1 MERYSIIR
9 DKMPREFV
17 LLQGTGCKWRR
28 CEFCDYHSDVSDDPF
43 EVNRAVLE
51 QVTGE
56 YGVLDVI
63 NSGSAF
69 ELDDRTIEMLR
80 RVIEEKKIHTL
91 WCEMHWMYRN
101 RLEEFRLRITDD
113 RLQITDLTPS
123 PAGLPLKQGENT
135 SNDVKFV
142 SNLSAGLP
150 LKQGENTSTDT
161 KFVSNLSAGLPLKQ
175 GENTSTDTKFV
186 SNLSTG
192 FSLKQ
197 GENMMLDYRLQST
210 DNGLQMSDTACRV
223 PTIKFRCGIETFD
236 PELRKRWNKGVPE
249 SVTAEEVARYFQGVC
264 LLCCTEGETRERIV
278 RDIELARKHFE
289 YFSVNVFCNNTT
301 KIKRDP
307 ELVEWFV
314 REVYPTIKDDPSI
327 EVLIDNTDLGVG

>member
-17 LLQGTGCKWRR
+17 LLQGTGCKWAR
-28 CEFCDYHSDVSDDPF
+28 CTFCDYHSDVSDDPF
-43 EVNRAVLE
+43 EVNRQVLE

-80 RVIEEKKIHTL
+80 RIIVEKKIHTL

-101 RLEEFRLRITDD
+101 RLEEFKLKITDN

-135 SNDVKFV
+135 SND
-142 SNLSAGLP
+142 
-150 LKQGENTSTDT
+150 T
-161 KFVSNLSAGLPLKQ
+161 KFVSNLSA
-175 GENTSTDTKFV
+175 
-186 SNLSTG
+186 G

-301 KIKRDP
+301 KIKRDQA
-307 ELVEWFV
+307 LVDWFV
-314 REVYPTIKDDPSI
+314 SEVYPTIKDDPRI
-327 EVLIDNTDLGVG
+327 EVLVDNTDLGVG